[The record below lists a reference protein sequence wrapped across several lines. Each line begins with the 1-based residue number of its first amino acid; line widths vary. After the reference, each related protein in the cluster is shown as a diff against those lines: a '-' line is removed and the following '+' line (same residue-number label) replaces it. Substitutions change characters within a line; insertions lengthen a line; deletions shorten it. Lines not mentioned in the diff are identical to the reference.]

1 MPATTAKTTQKLQR
15 WKHKNAQKQRY
26 IKRLTNRVKQ
36 LTRSRN
42 HWRTRYYQLKQKQQ
56 PLRLKHHPYCLKL
69 MQLSIVLHIHHNLSL
84 RACSAVLYEV
94 GQLYGQAIKRI
105 SAATVRAWSMRIGH
119 YYLQMRLAAGSY
131 VLIADESIL
140 VGNQKL
146 LVLLAV
152 RQEDLCRIAPLTM
165 SDVVVLHVEAAT
177 SWKGEAI
184 AQIIQNVK
192 PPQVDFVY
200 AVSDK
205 ANNLRN
211 AFARCQLPWI
221 ENVTH
226 YVAHQAR
233 LLFEQNSA
241 FHDFMRQQQ
250 LTRAKWVLSQYAPYL
265 PPNAR
270 QKARFHQLLGS
281 AEWGRRV
288 LAQWAKLPPAVQTE
302 LSYVCQHRPL
312 IELLLQ
318 VEQVVD
324 SFSRLLKSQGI
335 QGATQTYWQK
345 TRQGLEAHW
354 QEQGLSVGEELLAF
368 LGGLDGYLTKYLPAL
383 PQGFQLLCCSDVVES
398 MFGKYKYGF
407 SGQVFSGEV
416 VKMAAYGRSITASD
430 VSSAMGCIS
439 HRFLRKEAAKQ
450 PPSFT
455 QLRRKALPKIP
466 S

>member
-1 MPATTAKTTQKLQR
+1 MPATTAKTTQKVQR
-15 WKHKNAQKQRY
+15 WKQKNTQKQRH

-36 LTRSRN
+36 LTRSRK
-42 HWRTRYYQLKQKQQ
+42 HWRTKYDQLKQGQQ

-69 MQLSIVLHIHHNLSL
+69 MQLSIVLHIQHNLSL
-84 RACSAVLYEV
+84 RACSAALSEV
-94 GQLYGQAIKRI
+94 AQVYGHHIKRI
-105 SAATVRAWSMRIGH
+105 SAATVRAWSMRLGH
-119 YYLQMRLAAGSY
+119 YYLQLRLAAGSY
-131 VLIADESIL
+131 VLIADESML

-152 RQEDLCRIAPLTM
+152 RQQEWCRIAPLTM
-165 SDVVVLHVEAAT
+165 SDVAVLHVAAAS

-184 AQIIQNVK
+184 AQLIQNVK

-205 ANNLRN
+205 ASNLGN
-211 AFARCQLPWI
+211 AFKRCQLTWI
-221 ENVTH
+221 EDVTH
-226 YVAHQAR
+226 YLAHQAR
-233 LLFEQNSA
+233 LLFEQHPA
-241 FHDFMRQQQ
+241 FNDFMHQQQ

-270 QKARFHQLLGS
+270 KKARFHQLLGS

-288 LAQWAKLPPAVQTE
+288 LAQWAKLPPVVQVE

-335 QGATQTYWQK
+335 HGATQGYWQK
-345 TRQGLEAHW
+345 TRQGLETHW
-354 QEQGLSVGEELLAF
+354 HEQDWVVGEALLRF
-368 LGGLDGYLTKYLPAL
+368 LTSLDAYLTTNL
-383 PQGFQLLCCSDVVES
+383 PQLGLGSQLLCCSDVIES

-407 SGQVFSGEV
+407 RNQVFSGEV
-416 VKMAAYGRSITASD
+416 VKMAAYGQSITASD

-439 HRFLRKEAAKQ
+439 HRFLGEEAAKQ

-455 QLRRKALPKIP
+455 QLRRKVLPKVA